1 MGLYPVKCTV
11 SLPCSGLVTSD
22 AGLTLK
28 WNNTTGKLVKG
39 TDGAR
44 PAGKCVVV
52 DKNLDQCTL
61 EYAGVLRL
69 PVADGVT
76 LNASV
81 LGQRITG
88 GANGT
93 VKPVADIADLSTV
106 PNAVLYI
113 AQAEGRILDY
123 SDIDGDKYVDVAG
136 YFG

>member
-11 SLPCSGLVTSD
+11 SVPCSGLAVSD

-28 WNNTTGKLVKG
+28 WDNATGKLVKG

-61 EYAGVLRL
+61 EYAGILRL
-69 PVADGVT
+69 PVAD
-76 LNASV
+76 SV
-81 LGQRITG
+81 NLTAANLGQKVTG

-93 VKPVADIADLSTV
+93 VKPIATPTAAAVTDITPYYDH
-106 PNAVLYI
+106 
-113 AQAEGRILDY
+113 AEGRILDY
-123 SDIDGDKYVDVAG
+123 SNIDGDKYVDVAG